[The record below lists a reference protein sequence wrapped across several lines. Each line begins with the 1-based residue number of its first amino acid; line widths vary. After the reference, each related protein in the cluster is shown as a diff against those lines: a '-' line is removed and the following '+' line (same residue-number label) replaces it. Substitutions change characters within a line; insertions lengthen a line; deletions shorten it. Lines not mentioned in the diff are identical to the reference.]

1 MEPTKAG
8 AGRTPPG
15 PLTSVMEDYLEAIFD
30 LDRVQKVVRVKDIA
44 RRMGVKMPT
53 VTSMLKNLDE
63 RGLVKYRKYEY
74 VDLTAGGKRVGKEM
88 RRRHELLASF
98 LTEVLKIDA
107 TTADEEACR
116 MEHSL
121 SMETLERL
129 TDFMDFI
136 RNCPR
141 TGVNWLERFDEYRR
155 HGGPPEDCPERS
167 ANFTG
172 ELQRQAPS
180 GDKTG
185 CGDCTACETTP

>member
-1 MEPTKAG
+1 MGPAKSTT
-8 AGRTPPG
+8 RG

-30 LDRVQKVVRVKDIA
+30 LDREQKVVRVKDIA

-53 VTSMLKNLDE
+53 VTSMLKSLDD

-88 RRRHELLASF
+88 RRRHELLSSF

-107 TTADEEACR
+107 ATADEEACR

-121 SMETLERL
+121 SMESLERL

-155 HGGPPEDCPERS
+155 HGRPPDDCPERS
-167 ANFTG
+167 VRFSDTM
-172 ELQRQAPS
+172 QKQASS
-180 GDKTG
+180 GDMIG
-185 CGDCTACETTP
+185 CGDCTACEAKP

>member
-1 MEPTKAG
+1 MGPAKAT
-8 AGRTPPG
+8 AQK

-30 LDRVQKVVRVKDIA
+30 LDKEQKVVRVKDIA

-53 VTSMLKNLDE
+53 VTSMLKSLDE

-88 RRRHELLASF
+88 RRRHGLISSF
-98 LTEVLKIDA
+98 LTDVLHIDA
-107 TTADEEACR
+107 ATADEEACH

-141 TGVNWLERFDEYRR
+141 TGDNWLDRFDEYRR
-155 HGGPPEDCPERS
+155 HGGPPDDCPERS
-167 ANFTG
+167 ALFSDA
-172 ELQRQAPS
+172 LQKQADS
-180 GDKTG
+180 GDRLD
-185 CGDCTACETTP
+185 CGECAACKART

>member
-1 MEPTKAG
+1 MEPRKEG
-8 AGRTPPG
+8 PSRTPPG

-30 LDRVQKVVRVKDIA
+30 LDREQKVVRVKDIA

-74 VDLTAGGKRVGKEM
+74 VDLTAGGKRVGREM
-88 RRRHELLASF
+88 RRRHELLSSF

-107 TTADEEACR
+107 AIADGEACS
-116 MEHSL
+116 MEHNLSL
-121 SMETLERL
+121 ETLERL

-141 TGVNWLERFDEYRR
+141 TGPNWLDRFDEYRR
-155 HGGPPEDCPERS
+155 HGKPPDDCPERS
-167 ANFTG
+167 AHFSD
-172 ELQRQAPS
+172 ELQRQAS
-180 GDKTG
+180 TGEEIG
-185 CGDCTACETTP
+185 CGDCTACEPKS